1 MTTKAKHEL
10 YTILDKLG
18 ANLDIT
24 DTQYKLA
31 EQRYASI
38 GKWLSEGE
46 YCLVDK
52 KLCLMNGEIYPQGS
66 LKLQTAVKPL
76 GQDEFDVDLVFFT
89 PNVSTNDIEPMELNR
104 LIGNR
109 LRENDDYKRMMNAS
123 PDQGRLKRG
132 WRITYANEF
141 HLDITPSINNHV
153 EVHSNSELVPD
164 RKVQDW
170 KPSNPKDYVSW
181 FNEIVEKVPSF
192 KTSIGLGSILAREDH
207 KVVELPE
214 NNFDKPLLKRYI
226 QILKRHRDVMFQDK
240 DDKPISIIIT
250 TLATKAYSY
259 CIENNQYDNEFDL
272 LSDVVKYMPCFIQF
286 NEGQHEILNPK
297 ALSEN
302 FAERWNEVA
311 NKKLA
316 FDNWQNNA
324 QIFFESFNDI
334 VGQNM
339 IFESLKNGFGKVPVS
354 RVYEDVTNSVSS
366 NRANGLL
373 GLGSLTGLTDSYSMK
388 KNTFFGN

>member
-31 EQRYASI
+31 EKRYASI

-89 PNVSTNDIEPMELNR
+89 PNVSTSDIEPMELNR

-132 WRITYANEF
+132 WRITYAKEF
-141 HLDITPSINNHV
+141 HLDITPSINNYV

-170 KPSNPKDYVSW
+170 KPSNPKDYASW

-192 KTSIGLGSILAREDH
+192 KTSIGLGSILATEDH

-259 CIENNQYDNEFDL
+259 CIEHNQYDNEFDL
-272 LSDVVKYMPCFIQF
+272 LSDVVKYMPCFIIF
-286 NEGQHEILNPK
+286 ENAEYRILNPK
-297 ALSEN
+297 APSEN
-302 FAERWNEVA
+302 FAERWNEA
-311 NKKLA
+311 PKKKLA
-316 FDNWQNNA
+316 FDTWQNNA
-324 QIFFESFNDI
+324 QTFFESFNDI

-339 IFESLKNGFGKVPVS
+339 IFESLENGFGKVPIS
-354 RVYEDVTNSVSS
+354 RVYEDITNNVLN
-366 NRANGLL
+366 NRANGIL
-373 GLGSLTGLTDSYSMK
+373 GLGTLDSYSMK
-388 KNTFFGN
+388 KNTFFGK

>member
-1 MTTKAKHEL
+1 MTTKEKHEL
-10 YTILDKLG
+10 YSILDKLG

-31 EQRYASI
+31 KERYSSI

-52 KLCLMNGEIYPQGS
+52 KLCLQNGEIYPQGS
-66 LKLQTAVKPL
+66 LKIQTAVKPL
-76 GQDEFDVDLVFFT
+76 GEDEFDVDLVFFT
-89 PNVSTNDIEPMELNR
+89 PNISTDDIKPTELNR

-109 LRENDDYKRMMNAS
+109 LREHKTYKTMLK
-123 PDQGRLKRG
+123 PLKRG
-132 WRITYANEF
+132 WRITYAKEF
-141 HLDITPSINNHV
+141 HLDITPSINNHI

-164 RKVQDW
+164 IEVQDW
-170 KPSNPKDYVSW
+170 KPSNPKDYADW
-181 FNEIVEKVPSF
+181 FNEIVEKVPLFRSSF
-192 KTSIGLGSILAREDH
+192 ELDSILATEAH
-207 KVVELPE
+207 TVVELPN

-240 DDKPISIIIT
+240 ENKPISIIIT
-250 TLATKAYSY
+250 TLATKAYKY
-259 CIENNQYDNEFDL
+259 CIEYNQYDNEFDL
-272 LSDVVKYMPCFIQF
+272 LTDVVKYMPCFIHF

-316 FDNWQNNA
+316 FDSWQNSA
-324 QIFFESFNDI
+324 QTFFESFNDI
-334 VGQNM
+334 LGQNM
-339 IFESLKNGFGKVPVS
+339 IFESLENGFGKEPSS
-354 RVYEDVTNSVSS
+354 RVYEDITNNVSD
-366 NRANGLL
+366 NRANGIL

>member
-10 YTILDKLG
+10 YAILDKLG

-31 EQRYASI
+31 EKRYASI

-52 KLCLMNGEIYPQGS
+52 KLCLMNGQIYPQGS

-89 PNVSTNDIEPMELNR
+89 PNVSTSDIEPTELNR

-109 LRENDDYKRMMNAS
+109 LREHTTYKDMLE
-123 PDQGRLKRG
+123 PLKRG

-141 HLDITPSINNHV
+141 HLDITPSINNHA
-153 EVHSNSELVPD
+153 EAHSNSELVPD

-170 KPSNPKDYVSW
+170 KPSNPKDYASW

-192 KTSIGLGSILAREDH
+192 KSSFGLGNILATEART
-207 KVVELPE
+207 VVELPE

-240 DDKPISIIIT
+240 ENKPISIIIT
-250 TLATKAYSY
+250 TLAAKAYLY
-259 CIENNQYDNEFDL
+259 CIEHNQYDNEFDL
-272 LSDVVKYMPCFIQF
+272 LSDVVKYMPCFIHL
-286 NEGQHEILNPK
+286 NEEQHEILNPK

-339 IFESLKNGFGKVPVS
+339 IFESLENGFGKVPVS

>member
-31 EQRYASI
+31 EKRYESI

-46 YCLVDK
+46 YCLVNK

-89 PNVSTNDIEPMELNR
+89 PNVSTTDIEPTELNR

-109 LRENDDYKRMMNAS
+109 LREHTTYKDMLE
-123 PDQGRLKRG
+123 PLKRG

-141 HLDITPSINNHV
+141 HLDITPSINNHE
-153 EVHSNSELVPD
+153 EVHSNSEFVPD

-170 KPSNPKDYVSW
+170 KPSNPKDYADW
-181 FNEIVEKVPSF
+181 FNAIVEKVPSF
-192 KTSIGLGSILAREDH
+192 NRSLGLGSLLATEAH
-207 KVVELPE
+207 TVVELPE
-214 NNFDKPLLKRYI
+214 NNFTKPLLKRYI

-240 DDKPISIIIT
+240 ENKPISIIIT
-250 TLATKAYSY
+250 TLATKAYLY

-272 LSDVVKYMPCFIQF
+272 LSDVVKYMPNFILF
-286 NEGQHEILNPK
+286 ENAKYRILNPK
-297 ALSEN
+297 ALNEN
-302 FAERWNEVA
+302 FAERWNESPK
-311 NKKLA
+311 KKLA

-324 QIFFESFNDI
+324 QIFFESFNEI

-339 IFESLKNGFGKVPVS
+339 IFESLENAFGKVPIS
-354 RVYEDVTNSVSS
+354 RVYEDVTNRVSN

-373 GLGSLTGLTDSYSMK
+373 GLGSLTEFTDSHSMK

>member
-31 EQRYASI
+31 EERYASI

-46 YCLVDK
+46 YCLIHK
-52 KLCLMNGEIYPQGS
+52 KLCLQNGEIYPQGS

-76 GQDEFDVDLVFFT
+76 GQEEFDVDLVFFT
-89 PNVSTNDIEPMELNR
+89 PNISTNDIEPTELNR
-104 LIGNR
+104 LIGDR
-109 LRENDDYKRMMNAS
+109 LREHKTYKDMIE
-123 PDQGRLKRG
+123 PLKRG

-141 HLDITPSINNHV
+141 HLDITPSINNHI
-153 EVHSNSELVPD
+153 EIYNNSELVPD
-164 RKVQDW
+164 RNVQDW
-170 KPSNPKDYVSW
+170 KPSNPKDYASW

-192 KTSIGLGSILAREDH
+192 KSSFGLGNIFATEART
-207 KVVELPE
+207 VVELPE

-240 DDKPISIIIT
+240 ENKPISIIIT
-250 TLATKAYSY
+250 TLATKSYLY
-259 CIENNQYDNEFDL
+259 CIQNNQYDNEFDL
-272 LSDVVKYMPCFIQF
+272 LSDVVKYMPDFILLNNWQY
-286 NEGQHEILNPK
+286 QILNPK
-297 ALSEN
+297 AQSEN
-302 FAERWNEVA
+302 FAERWNEVPK
-311 NKKLA
+311 KKLA
-316 FDNWQNNA
+316 FDNWQNSA
-324 QIFFESFNDI
+324 QVFFESFNDI

-339 IFESLKNGFGKVPVS
+339 IFESLENGFGKVPVS
-354 RVYEDVTNSVSS
+354 RVYEDVTNSVSN

-373 GLGSLTGLTDSYSMK
+373 GLGTLDSYSMK